1 LLTTFKPAWRYVM
14 KLVPRLAVSAALTLS
29 IYGAAAGEKKV
40 QLKDLPAAVQK
51 TIQEEARNAEI
62 VGLVEEQEAGK
73 TVYEVE
79 TRVNGKTRDVTV
91 DASGQVI
98 EREEEVALDAIPA
111 AAKAAI
117 EKAAAG
123 GTVHKVET
131 VTRGGA
137 TSYEASIRK
146 AGKKSEIVVGSDGAI
161 KKH

>member
-1 LLTTFKPAWRYVM
+1 M
-14 KLVPRLAVSAALTLS
+14 KLVQRLALSAALSLS
-29 IYGAAAGEKKV
+29 VYGATAGDQKV

-51 TIQEEARNAEI
+51 TIQEETRNAEI
-62 VGLVEEQEAGK
+62 VGLAEEQEAGK

-79 TRVNGKTRDVTV
+79 TRVNGKSRDVTV
-91 DASGQVI
+91 DTAGQVI
-98 EREEEVALDAIPA
+98 EREEEVALDTIPA

-123 GTVHKVET
+123 STIEKVES

-137 TSYEASIRK
+137 TNYEASLK
-146 AGKKSEIVVGSDGAI
+146 KGGKKSEIVVGSDGAI